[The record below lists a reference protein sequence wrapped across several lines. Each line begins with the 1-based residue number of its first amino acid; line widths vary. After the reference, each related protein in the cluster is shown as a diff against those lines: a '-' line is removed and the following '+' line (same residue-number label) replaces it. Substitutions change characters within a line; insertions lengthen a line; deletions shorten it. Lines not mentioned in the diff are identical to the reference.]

1 MYVFSEAMTVTVRV
15 DEIFDDDDEYDRLS
29 SFPLSRAVN

>member
-1 MYVFSEAMTVTVRV
+1 MTVTVRV
-15 DEIFDDDDEYDRLS
+15 DETFDDDDEYDRLI